1 MLIMDA
7 QTVPSAA
14 ELLGQ
19 IREIEPL
26 IRSESATA
34 EKERRLSTS
43 VADAVRELG
52 CNRLYRPRERGGFGF
67 DPVSGFR
74 IVEELARIDSAAGWN
89 VALANA
95 GEPFGA
101 WFSDETTAEI
111 FGQADTTLAGAFNPP
126 RKAVPVDGG
135 YQLSGQTTFN
145 SNCHAANWMSGL
157 ANIYDA
163 DEPRVAEDGHPETLI
178 TLFPMSDA
186 EIIDNWETLG
196 MRGTGSHDVRVEN
209 IFVPESRAVP
219 FVPMETP
226 SPAYSGPL
234 HRMTVWPSVAINGVT
249 AMGVAQAAIDEFIDL
264 AGVKTPAY
272 TANALKNRS
281 MVQLRLAHAEARLG
295 AARAFLHKTFD
306 AAWQTAVGGSFLDMQ
321 ERADCQL
328 ASSYIVMASA
338 EAVDLIH
345 SIAGTSA
352 IRNGQSFQRHF
363 RDIHVITQHAFV
375 SESRLEAVGQV
386 RLGLEPDWGFFHV

>member
-1 MLIMDA
+1 MDA
-7 QTVPSAA
+7 QTVPSAD
-14 ELLGQ
+14 ELLSQ

-34 EKERRLSTS
+34 EKERRLSRS
-43 VADAVRELG
+43 VADALRELG
-52 CNRLYRPRERGGFGF
+52 CFRMYRPRERGGFGF

-74 IVEELARIDSAAGWN
+74 VIEELAKIDSAAGWN
-89 VALANA
+89 VSLANSS
-95 GEPFGA
+95 EPFGA
-101 WFSDETTAEI
+101 WFSDETTAEV
-111 FGQADTTLAGAFNPP
+111 FGPADTTMAGAFNPP

-145 SNCHAANWMSGL
+145 SNCHAANWVLGL

-163 DEPRVAEDGHPETLI
+163 DEPRLGEGGVPETLI

-226 SPAYSGPL
+226 SSAYSGPL
-234 HRMTVWPSVAINGVT
+234 HRMTVWPPVAVTGVS
-249 AMGVAQAAIDEFIDL
+249 AMGVAQAAIDAYIDL
-264 AGVKTPAY
+264 AGIKIPAY
-272 TANALKNRS
+272 TAKTLRDRS
-281 MVQLRLAHAEARLG
+281 MVQLRVAIAEAKVG
-295 AARAFLHKTFD
+295 AARAFLHETFNT
-306 AAWQTAVGGSFLDMQ
+306 AWQTAVGGNFLTMQ
-321 ERADCQL
+321 QKADCQQ
-328 ASSYIVMASA
+328 ASSYMVMASA

-345 SIAGTSA
+345 SIAGTSG
-352 IRNGQSFQRHF
+352 IRNKQSFQRHF

-375 SESRLEAVGQV
+375 SESRLEAVGQI
-386 RLGLEPDWGFFHV
+386 RLGLDPDWGFFHV